1 MEWFT
6 VTAQLY
12 KLVYTRGVLLAA
24 KNWPVLFTVLVYS
37 TLLDLGATLAAP
49 FGMIGGFAM
58 SLLFAACVSSCLSLV
73 ETTIRTGKITLEDF
87 RQSFGAYLYDVIGV
101 TFVSWIFFTL
111 VTPMLQQMPNGG
123 LILLCI
129 NLAIF
134 VFFNAVPELI
144 YLGRYTVFQLLG
156 ESYAFISDNWIEWFP
171 VTVLFLIAYIG
182 LQLLPA
188 AVPSVLHSAL
198 VGALL
203 YLAMI
208 VRGLLFLELH
218 GSSRR
223 GRAFR
228 YRAR

>member
-1 MEWFT
+1 MEWLT

-12 KLVYTRGVLLAA
+12 KQVYSRGVVLAA

-37 TLLDLGATLAAP
+37 TLLDFGAHLVAP
-49 FGMIGGFAM
+49 FGLLGGFAM
-58 SLLFAACVSSCLSLV
+58 SLLFSACISSGLSLV

-87 RQSFGAYLYDVIGV
+87 RHSFGAYLYDVIGV
-101 TFVSWIFFTL
+101 TFVSWIFFTIL
-111 VTPMLQQMPNGG
+111 TPILQQMPNGG
-123 LILLCI
+123 LLLLCI
-129 NLAIF
+129 NIAVF

-171 VTVLFLIAYIG
+171 VTAFFLVAFVG
-182 LQLLPA
+182 LELLPA
-188 AVPSVLHSAL
+188 RIPSVLHSAML
-198 VGALL
+198 GALL
-203 YLAMI
+203 YLAMV